1 MTEAITTSV
10 GWSLKAD
17 AAEAGAHAAEIALA
31 RLAPQPPGL
40 AIVLGSSRFDQ
51 SRFLQGVRSVLG
63 EIPLAGESTAG
74 EIVAEGPQS
83 YSGVVWLIAANAL
96 VCSIGIGEAA
106 DRRPREAGQQA
117 AYSAI
122 RGFQGNQRKGFLF
135 FGDGLMTNY
144 ADILRGIQE
153 VLGTSSLIIGG
164 MAGDDLRFVRT
175 YQYMNERVVSRSIVG
190 VLLGGPLA
198 LGVGCE
204 HGFAP
209 ISKPRRITRARAN
222 ILYELDRQPATSVYE
237 EYLGSE
243 VIERMRHA
251 GFTRQ
256 HLAYPLGIQCE
267 PSDPRLLRNVVSFG
281 DDGSLLCSGEVPEG
295 AWLQLMIGSH
305 TLALEAARRAAQEA
319 IRPLNQIAGVLVFD
333 SIARRKLLG
342 PRHAAMEIAQIR
354 SVIGSSTPLVGCYTY
369 GEQGPLGPSAV
380 HERTAI
386 QTGSVLVIALGS

>member
-1 MTEAITTSV
+1 MADTIVTAV
-10 GWSLKAD
+10 GWSAKAD
-17 AAEAGAHAAEIALA
+17 AVEAGTQAADMALTRLLPHRPALA
-31 RLAPQPPGL
+31 M
-40 AIVLGSSRFDQ
+40 VFGSSRFDQ
-51 SRFLQGVRSVLG
+51 ARLLQGVRSILG
-63 EIPLAGESTAG
+63 EVPLAGESTAG
-74 EIVAEGPQS
+74 EIVSDGPLN
-83 YSGVVWLIAANAL
+83 YSVVVWLIASEAL
-96 VCSIGIGEAA
+96 LCSLGVAEAA
-106 DRRPREAGQQA
+106 DRAPREAGQQA
-117 AYSAI
+117 AHSAI
-122 RGFQGNQRKGFLF
+122 RGFQGPRKGFVL
-135 FGDGLMTNY
+135 FGDGLMTRY

-153 VLGTSSLIIGG
+153 VLGTSTLIVGG
-164 MAGDDLRFVRT
+164 MAGDDLRFAQT
-175 YQYMNERVVSRSIVG
+175 YQYANERVLSRAIVG
-190 VLLGGPLA
+190 VLLGGPIA

-243 VIERMRHA
+243 VVERMRHT

-281 DDGSLLCSGEVPEG
+281 EDGSLLCSGEIPEG

-319 IRPLNQIAGVLVFD
+319 IQPLNRVAGVLVFD

-354 SVIGSSTPLVGCYTY
+354 QVIGPSTPLVGCYTY
-369 GEQGPLGPSAV
+369 GEHGPAGSSATAA
-380 HERTAI
+380 RTTI
-386 QTGSVLVIALGS
+386 QTGSVLVIAVGS